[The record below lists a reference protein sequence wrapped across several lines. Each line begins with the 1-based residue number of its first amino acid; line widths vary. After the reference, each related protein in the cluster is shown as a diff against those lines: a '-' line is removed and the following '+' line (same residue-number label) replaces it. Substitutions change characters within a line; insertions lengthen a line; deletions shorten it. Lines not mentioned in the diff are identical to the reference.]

1 MKQLERI
8 LKLRETDA
16 NDSEDNDDG
25 VIITIEMQSV
35 IPIFSKLKS
44 VLGRIGKI
52 FWATT
57 DLRVAIAVRS
67 FIVLSNCIH
76 LSCI

>member
-44 VLGRIGKI
+44 VYLVGLASFLG
-52 FWATT
+52 
-57 DLRVAIAVRS
+57 LRLI
-67 FIVLSNCIH
+67 
-76 LSCI
+76 